1 MCTRSVLTLQMFV
14 ACSGLPALVRLLLSP
29 AESHELVLYSI
40 DAMKSVLDMKGH
52 SPRNDLCRTFV
63 ELGVLELLM
72 QALHEINAK
81 HPDHAERAAE
91 IFLLFSCADTVVK
104 AQIATRQV
112 LPGLMRVI
120 EKPKEY
126 GPHVVLLL
134 LRCIKHL
141 CMGDASQMEA
151 LQRAKA
157 VPTLVAMLRLN
168 QEGGLPAE
176 MRNQC
181 VNALYLL
188 CKISRSRQEEAAI
201 NGVLP
206 PLQALIEQG
215 SPLKQFA
222 LPIVC
227 DIAKASKRARAELK
241 HHHGVQF
248 YLSLLSTEFW
258 QEAALDALLVWLLD
272 EGTYVAKGMETPQGI
287 KALQGVMECGNNS
300 FVNMLEPLRQI
311 VYNSPPVNRALGK
324 LDGTLGISPFV
335 QSLVKRLSHPDA
347 LVRRLLLDIMTSLYE
362 QHRSPKLLVE
372 RHRLKPVLLNIIE
385 HDPGVLVQNVAGRLF
400 RSFEAHDIL

>member
-1 MCTRSVLTLQMFV
+1 
-14 ACSGLPALVRLLLSP
+14 
-29 AESHELVLYSI
+29 
-40 DAMKSVLDMKGH
+40 
-52 SPRNDLCRTFV
+52 
-63 ELGVLELLM
+63 
-72 QALHEINAK
+72 
-81 HPDHAERAAE
+81 
-91 IFLLFSCADTVVK
+91 
-104 AQIATRQV
+104 
-112 LPGLMRVI
+112 MR
-120 EKPKEY
+120 Y
-126 GPHVVLLL
+126 
-134 LRCIKHL
+134 
-141 CMGDASQMEA
+141 
-151 LQRAKA
+151 
-157 VPTLVAMLRLN
+157 
-168 QEGGLPAE
+168 
-176 MRNQC
+176 
-181 VNALYLL
+181 
-188 CKISRSRQEEAAI
+188 
-201 NGVLP
+201 
-206 PLQALIEQG
+206 LQALIEQG

-272 EGTYVAKGMETPQGI
+272 EGSYVAKNMEAPQGVQ
-287 KALQGVMECGNNS
+287 ALLGVMECGNNS

-362 QHRSPKLLVE
+362 HHRSPKLLVE
-372 RHRLKPVLLNIIE
+372 RHRLKPVLSSIIDR
-385 HDPGVLVQNVAGRLF
+385 DPGVLVQNVAGRLF